1 MYMGTV
7 FLNTTYAERL
17 PVAGFLYTIVVAI
30 HSALYLA
37 SGQKQICILCL
48 ENNTTGFFG
57 CSSSKKGYN
66 GYNESCE

>member
-1 MYMGTV
+1 MGTV
-7 FLNTTYAERL
+7 FLNT
-17 PVAGFLYTIVVAI
+17 IVVTI

-37 SGQKQICILCL
+37 SGQKRICILCL

-66 GYNESCE
+66 GYNESSE